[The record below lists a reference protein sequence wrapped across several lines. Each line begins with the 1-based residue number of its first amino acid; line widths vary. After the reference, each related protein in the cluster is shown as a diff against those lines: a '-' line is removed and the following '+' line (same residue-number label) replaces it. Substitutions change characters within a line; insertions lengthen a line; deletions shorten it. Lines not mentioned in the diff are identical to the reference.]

1 MADERVEYRNRM
13 QTIRPK
19 CSVCGARATGLKEDG
34 SFDSEG
40 RPAVEFSARCE
51 AHMKTTEQD
60 PSASRSAHRI
70 APEPRQPPGATV
82 GAGGHVPNL

>member
-19 CSVCGARATGLKEDG
+19 CSVCGARATGLREGG

-40 RPAVEFSARCE
+40 RPSVEFSARCE
-51 AHMKTTEQD
+51 AHMETTE
-60 PSASRSAHRI
+60 
-70 APEPRQPPGATV
+70 PRPFS
-82 GAGGHVPNL
+82 

>member
-19 CSVCGARATGLKEDG
+19 CSVCGARATGLREGG

-40 RPAVEFSARCE
+40 RPSVEFSARCE
-51 AHMKTTEQD
+51 AHMETTTG
-60 PSASRSAHRI
+60 
-70 APEPRQPPGATV
+70 PRPFS
-82 GAGGHVPNL
+82 